1 MADYYGK
8 VRTNFFTVTDE
19 DKFREVIERCV
30 GTDSEVLIFERRDD
44 TSGATLF
51 GFGCLSP
58 IVGLRPETE
67 GDESDEDY
75 EIDDL
80 YNALQPLISEGEAIL
95 ITEVGSIK
103 LRGFTAD
110 CTIITRTEIRVVSL
124 QDMAVKEARA
134 MLGNPKYT
142 AIMHC

>member
-8 VRTNFFTVTDE
+8 VRTNYFTVTDE
-19 DKFREVIERCV
+19 DKFRQVMGRCV
-30 GTDSEVLIFERRDD
+30 GTDSEVIVFEGRNDA
-44 TSGATLF
+44 TGAMMF

-58 IVGLRPETE
+58 IAGLRSGSEDAE
-67 GDESDEDY
+67 LDEDY

-80 YNALQPLISEGEAIL
+80 YNALQPLIPEGEAIL
-95 ITEVGSIK
+95 ITEIGSMK

-124 QDMAVKEARA
+124 QDKAVEETKA
-134 MLGNPKYT
+134 MLGNPEYT
-142 AIMHC
+142 TIMNC